1 MSAVQT
7 TAPATAP
14 SASEEDAQGRAIAD
28 MRNWSREE
36 TARQIAAASDQTKA
50 AILEAQTGM
59 QAAIQSAVEAE
70 VKKVGLASLNDELA
84 ALHARLDAITP
95 KSPGAE
101 PAEVPE
107 KAE

>member
-1 MSAVQT
+1 
-7 TAPATAP
+7 
-14 SASEEDAQGRAIAD
+14 
-28 MRNWSREE
+28 
-36 TARQIAAASDQTKA
+36 
-50 AILEAQTGM
+50 M